1 MSAPAGGL
9 GGYDDPLTVV
19 PLSGPLDT
27 TVTLPGSKSITN
39 RALVCAALADGTSEL
54 DGVLVADDTEAMIS
68 CLTDLG
74 AGVDLGAGGAEP
86 RGTCRVTPGPV
97 RSASWSGTILDARL
111 SGTTARFVAPLLSLG
126 AQPVLLDGAS
136 PLRARPM
143 AAGFEALRSLGAQV
157 DEAGEAGHLPVRI
170 SGHAAS
176 GEVTLRADISSQ
188 FTSGLLLS
196 APART
201 HGLTVHLD
209 GPVVSQPYLDLTV
222 AVMRA
227 FGAAVDQPDDRTFVV
242 APDGYRAT
250 SYRIEPD
257 ASAASYFFAAAVIV
271 GGRVRVEG
279 LGAGSLQGDIAFVDV
294 LEQMGA
300 AVERGTDFTEVRG
313 TDRLHGL
320 TVDLSQ
326 ISDTAQTLAAVA
338 VFADGPTEVTGIG
351 FIRRKETDRI
361 GAVVTELRRCGIEAH
376 ETDDGFRILPGAPQP
391 AVIQTYDDHRMA
403 MSFALL
409 GLRAA
414 GIQIADPACV
424 AKTFPGYWAALERLR
439 TSPPGAQ

>member
-1 MSAPAGGL
+1 MSAPPDGHGL
-9 GGYDDPLTVV
+9 DEPVTVV
-19 PLSGPLDT
+19 PLPGPLDA
-27 TVTLPGSKSITN
+27 TVTVPGSKSITN

-54 DGVLVADDTEAMIS
+54 EGALLADDTEAMIG

-74 AGVDLGAGGAEP
+74 AAVDLGGAAGDAP
-86 RGTCRVTPGPV
+86 GTWRVTPGPV

-111 SGTTARFVAPLLSLG
+111 SGTTARFVAPLLGLG
-126 AQPVLLDGAS
+126 PQPVLLDGAP

-157 DEAGEAGHLPVRI
+157 DEMGEAGHLPARI
-170 SGHAAS
+170 SGHPAS
-176 GEVTLRADISSQ
+176 GEVTLRADTSSQ

-196 APART
+196 APARAQ
-201 HGLTVHLD
+201 GLTVHLD

-227 FGAAVDQPDDRTFVV
+227 FAAAVEVPDERTFVV
-242 APDGYRAT
+242 APGGYRAT

-257 ASAASYFFAAAVIV
+257 ASAAAYFFAAAVIV

-279 LGAGSLQGDIAFVDV
+279 LGAGSRQGDVAFVDV

-300 AVERGTDFTEVRG
+300 DVVRG
-313 TDRLHGL
+313 ADFIEIRSTGTLHGT

-326 ISDTAQTLAAVA
+326 LSDTAQTLAAVA
-338 VFADGPTEVTGIG
+338 VFADGPTEVTGVG
-351 FIRRKETDRI
+351 FIRAKETDRI
-361 GAVVTELRRCGIEAH
+361 AAVVTELRRCGIEAD
-376 ETDDGFRILPGAPQP
+376 ETDDGFRIAPGAPRP

-403 MSFALL
+403 MSFALI
-409 GLRAA
+409 GLRAP
-414 GIQIADPACV
+414 GIRIADPGCV

-439 TSPPGAQ
+439 TPPPEAQ